1 MVPDNIVNAAPR
13 VLHGRITPSAGKKR
27 KRSVLG
33 PKTESKLPGAGYMR
47 VYLQNHAISLSTAN
61 KDVVRHAF
69 RLLGSFAQDLICEC
83 GAKITKKADQV
94 TVHFFAKAST
104 EELRAGPVVVDS
116 RHAQNMAK
124 LQCQQRLTA
133 TNTAKVGIV
142 RNSAQDL
149 ADATGQSVSAPQGL
163 SQLSLAE
170 NTARYMFFETCAL
183 VGISLNQVDTLKA
196 RAPGF
201 AQWGSAAIAEWAD
214 PACQIHRRDRKVML
228 AGKAVH
234 LVFDSST
241 VHGRQLLAWV
251 AHFIDENMQL

>member
-1 MVPDNIVNAAPR
+1 M
-13 VLHGRITPSAGKKR
+13 
-27 KRSVLG
+27 
-33 PKTESKLPGAGYMR
+33 
-47 VYLQNHAISLSTAN
+47 
-61 KDVVRHAF
+61 
-69 RLLGSFAQDLICEC
+69 
-83 GAKITKKADQV
+83 
-94 TVHFFAKAST
+94 
-104 EELRAGPVVVDS
+104 
-116 RHAQNMAK
+116 
-124 LQCQQRLTA
+124 
-133 TNTAKVGIV
+133 GIV

-183 VGISLNQVDTLKA
+183 VGISLNQVDTIKA

-214 PACQIHRRDRKVML
+214 PACQIHRRDLKVML

-251 AHFIDENMQL
+251 VHFIDEDMQPQVAALDVTYLAVSYNAETLKVVIDALTRAFGT